1 MNIFKTKSLTW
12 WQVSLLKICVLAFG
26 LAIGA
31 NWPELFVGY
40 TTLLVT
46 ITIVLSIYLAFVW
59 FKK

>member
-12 WQVSLLKICVLAFG
+12 WQVSLLKMCVLAFG

-31 NWPELFVGY
+31 NWPTLFIGY

-59 FKK
+59 CKK